1 MNPPS
6 LPSPETAPGSPGAPV
21 EVLAIAGSVRPDS
34 FNVRLLR
41 AARRAAGD
49 RAEISILPSSDLY
62 ALPPYDPDS
71 PLPEPAARL
80 REAIGKAEALLIA
93 TPEYN
98 NSMPGGLKNA
108 VDWAGAPGPDGDRE
122 RPMRGMPTAVIG
134 ADRSKI
140 GCDWAL
146 ADARKVLE
154 SVGARTIGICLSVP
168 EAERAFDDDDSLLD
182 DEQARQLADVVDEL
196 IVEGSAPG

>member
-1 MNPPS
+1 MELTDS
-6 LPSPETAPGSPGAPV
+6 TRHQSDGQPV

-34 FNVRLLR
+34 LNVRLLH
-41 AARRAAGD
+41 AARRMAGD

-62 ALPPYDPDS
+62 ALPPYDPES

-80 REAIGKAEALLIA
+80 REAIEEAEAVLIA

-98 NSMPGGLKNA
+98 NSIPGGLKNA
-108 VDWAGAPGPDGDRE
+108 VDWAGAPAPGNEPE
-122 RPMRGMPTAVIG
+122 RPMRGKPAAVIG
-134 ADRSKI
+134 ADRSQI

-154 SVGARTIGICLSVP
+154 SVGARTIGVGLSVP
-168 EAERAFDDDDSLLD
+168 EAELAFDADDALID
-182 DEQARQLADVVDEL
+182 DEQAARLAEIVEEL
-196 IVEGSAPG
+196 IVEGSAPH

>member
-1 MNPPS
+1 MNS
-6 LPSPETAPGSPGAPV
+6 SDSAPREPARPPV

-34 FNVRLLR
+34 LNVRLLH
-41 AARRAAGD
+41 AARRMAGD
-49 RAEISILPSSDLY
+49 RAEISIVPSSDLY

-80 REAIGKAEALLIA
+80 REAIGEAEAVLIA

-98 NSMPGGLKNA
+98 NSIPGGLKNA
-108 VDWAGAPGPDGDRE
+108 VDWAGAPAPDGDRE
-122 RPMRGMPTAVIG
+122 RPMRGKPAAVIG
-134 ADRSKI
+134 ADRSRI

-154 SVGARTIGICLSVP
+154 SVGARTIGVGLSVP
-168 EAERAFDDDDSLLD
+168 EAELAFDEDDVLLD
-182 DEQARQLADVVDEL
+182 DEQAARLAEVVDEL
-196 IVEGSAPG
+196 IVEGSAPH